1 MNKFNSHVQDLRDFC
16 SNICSF
22 NLDDT
27 CEDLKNTESVNFTCV
42 DFADDLYKSCT
53 PECKDPNFVFLNAV
67 PRKINCGPLGVFDPY
82 NPTSTFQISECGSK
96 KYIYIIC
103 IIYKY
108 IIVV

>member
-1 MNKFNSHVQDLRDFC
+1 MEKKFLWARSKEFLY
-16 SNICSF
+16 IYSF

-42 DFADDLYKSCT
+42 DFVDDLYKSCT
-53 PECKDPNFVFLNAV
+53 PECKDPDFVFLNAV

-96 KYIYIIC
+96 KYINNNMYNLR
-103 IIYKY
+103 
-108 IIVV
+108 V